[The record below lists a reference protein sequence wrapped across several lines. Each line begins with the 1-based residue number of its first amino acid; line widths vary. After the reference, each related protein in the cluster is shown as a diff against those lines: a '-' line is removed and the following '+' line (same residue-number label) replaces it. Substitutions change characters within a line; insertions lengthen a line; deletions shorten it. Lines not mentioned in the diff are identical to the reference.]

1 LFGAFS
7 CLECGKEVE
16 NVAQQFRFTQPN
28 MCRTPNC
35 NNRDKWSLVRER
47 CQFVDWQRVRIQENA
62 DEVPAGCLPRSMDA
76 ILRHET
82 VETARAGDQV
92 RLARLQPQPDR
103 TFLWQVVLTG
113 QLTVVPDGAALMM
126 TGDRSSIS
134 KAAGGRRGDGAAEGN
149 TGLKVSEPECHCWH
163 PCSRVYASLR
173 GRLNAP
179 MTPYTSRTGSLDV
192 GRGRLDTPAHA

>member
-1 LFGAFS
+1 MRPELLFGAFS

-92 RLARLQPQPDR
+92 
-103 TFLWQVVLTG
+103 
-113 QLTVVPDGAALMM
+113 
-126 TGDRSSIS
+126 SSHATHRHTPRPLS
-134 KAAGGRRGDGAAEGN
+134 ASVHLSPYHRAHMRRM
-149 TGLKVSEPECHCWH
+149 LLS
-163 PCSRVYASLR
+163 
-173 GRLNAP
+173 
-179 MTPYTSRTGSLDV
+179 
-192 GRGRLDTPAHA
+192 